1 MMSAE
6 TADPAAATA
15 TAVPSAKL
23 RNVCMVIV
31 LNLLAYQ
38 PAPAPGGRRARA
50 LRSRSA

>member
-23 RNVCMVIV
+23 RNVCMVIRPESSS
-31 LNLLAYQ
+31 LPACSGPRRPTC
-38 PAPAPGGRRARA
+38 PAPDRVA
-50 LRSRSA
+50 